1 MLFVIIEM
9 QVLVQ
14 EFAMGIKL
22 SKREAGHKQ
31 YILLASW
38 KVKNRFVFLTG
49 RNIDNG
55 GFNC

>member
-1 MLFVIIEM
+1 M